1 MKATITVEKCL
12 AIASKQK
19 YQVFSKPFQLNIWG
33 VRSEDKNTAVFND
46 TCFIFYKNSK
56 GIWVY
61 NTFAITTDPSDFY
74 LLKPINPLGTAIVKS
89 GQYIDLWNFGFHK
102 GRPDHK
108 ALVQVNPI
116 KVYRDANLDAFKTF
130 KEDSVDEG
138 LFGINMHRAS
148 KNVITKW
155 IGAYG
160 AGCQV
165 HADCIKYDNEFIP
178 LVEQS
183 VAYGNHHFSYT
194 LLTENML

>member
-12 AIASKQK
+12 AIASKMK
-19 YQVFSKPFQLNIWG
+19 YQVFSKPYQLNIWG
-33 VRSEDKNTAVFND
+33 VRSADKNTKEFND
-46 TCFIFYKNSK
+46 TEFIFYKSTN

-61 NTFAITTDPSDFY
+61 NIFTITTDPSDFY
-74 LLKPINPLGTAIVKS
+74 LLNPINPKGTAIVKS

-102 GRPDHK
+102 DRSDHK

-116 KVYRDANLDAFKTF
+116 KVYRDSNLDEFLTF

-138 LFGINMHRAS
+138 LFGINNHRAS
-148 KNVITKW
+148 KNIITRF

-165 HADCIKYDNEFIP
+165 HSDCFRYDNEFIP
-178 LVEQS
+178 LIEKS
-183 VAYGNHHFSYT
+183 VIYGNKHFSYT